1 MAFLLQ
7 EQLNKK
13 AMSMPGA
20 PLVMGILNVTPDSFS
35 DGGLFVERAL
45 IEKRVAE
52 MIEEGVDIID
62 IGGESTRPGAE
73 VVPLDVEL
81 ERVIPVVEMI
91 QQNFSI
97 PVSIDTY
104 KPAVMQ
110 QAIAAGAQIVN
121 DVNALQAEG
130 AIGVVANSEVS
141 VCLMHKQGTP
151 KDMQQAPFYEDVV
164 QEVKTFLLQR
174 AQACQ
179 HAGIEAE
186 RIILDPGFG
195 FGKTLEHNVALFND
209 MLSLTELG
217 YPLLVGVSR
226 KRMIGEILENAAVEN
241 RLHGSVSAAVLA
253 GLKGA
258 QIVRV
263 HDVKPTVDALKVASQ
278 LL

>member
-209 MLSLTELG
+209 MSSLTELG